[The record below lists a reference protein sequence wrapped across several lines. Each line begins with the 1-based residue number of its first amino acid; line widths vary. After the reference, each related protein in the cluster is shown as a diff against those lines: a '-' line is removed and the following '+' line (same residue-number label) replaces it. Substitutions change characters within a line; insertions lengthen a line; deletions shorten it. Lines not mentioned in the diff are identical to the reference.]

1 MSLKGLFDWFK
12 EHWLEAVGVVFG
24 SWAAIHAGATRIEAL
39 FSTDPTTFML
49 LFCAVLLISFTLGW
63 ILNRE
68 VGNVQLRKIE
78 LERRLDME
86 EEERRHERER
96 KDAEED
102 RERERIAREKAAEAQ
117 EASERKDR
125 VEYLEE
131 EIRHFSILK
140 KAALYHIFTEGYLS
154 YGVPSEMA
162 LYQDPVYIGNMAL
175 SHMRSVGLVD
185 YETTHDGSNRWTLT
199 EEASQLFDENPDLL
213 EEGRLYLE
221 ADDEPSNH

>member
-24 SWAAIHAGATRIEAL
+24 SWAAIHAGATKIEAL

-86 EEERRHERER
+86 EEDRRHERER
-96 KDAEED
+96 RNAEED
-102 RERERIAREKAAEAQ
+102 RERAQRKKEKAAKARELK
-117 EASERKDR
+117 EREDR
-125 VEYLEE
+125 RKYLEGE
-131 EIRHFSILK
+131 VRHLDITQ
-140 KAALYHIFTEGYLS
+140 KAALYLIFTEGSMS
-154 YGVPSEMA
+154 YGAPTTSNWYPASIYDGHAAFMA
-162 LYQDPVYIGNMAL
+162 
-175 SHMRSVGLVD
+175 MRSLGLVD